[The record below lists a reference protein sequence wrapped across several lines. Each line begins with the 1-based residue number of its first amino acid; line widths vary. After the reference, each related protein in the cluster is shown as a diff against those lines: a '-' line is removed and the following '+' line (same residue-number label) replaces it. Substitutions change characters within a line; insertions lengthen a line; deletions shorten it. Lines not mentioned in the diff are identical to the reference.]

1 VAETRSR
8 CLDTFTRLG
17 GEKELKTLEEGK
29 RFFASEAAEL
39 IPRYAKVHQAW
50 VVMLVRQG
58 IMPAERGRK
67 ILAVLRDVDGHTV
80 EDILATYD
88 PRFPKTILQ
97 LERYLTEQ
105 VGAIASDVNIGRTLP
120 PPHYRLKMREAIL
133 PLVEAVLRFRGTLLE
148 SAEKHKHVVM
158 PGYTHYMH
166 AQPMTFGHYLLG
178 LHEAVAHA
186 SDQLEAVYDS
196 VNCCDLGCG
205 ALAGT
210 SFPVDREL
218 PARLLGFDGVVEHS
232 NFCVAGTDQA
242 VDLACALTNLML
254 PMGRTSTEMYTWCT
268 FEWNMLEVSAKISET
283 SSMMPQKR
291 NPCVFEEIRQVVGA
305 VMGCYNDVCARSH
318 NIMWG
323 DTIEVMQ
330 LSEGTVP
337 VVEKVLYAVNLY
349 NKTIP
354 EITPHE
360 DVMLDYARKGFST
373 CTELVAVL
381 VRERG
386 IPYRVCH
393 AVVGEVVRILC
404 DQRKT
409 AVDVTPEIID
419 EAARKILGEPLGLDA
434 SSLASALDP
443 VRFVEAHRSAGGV
456 APEEV
461 QRMVVQRRAA
471 LDEAVGRH
479 EARRRRLDSAGREL
493 AAAVEQILAMS

>member
-8 CLDTFTRLG
+8 SLDTFTRLG
-17 GEKELKTLEEGK
+17 GQKELKSLEEGQ
-29 RFFASEAAEL
+29 RFFAAEAEEL
-39 IPRYAKVHQAW
+39 IPRYAKVHRAW

-58 IMPAERGRK
+58 ILPRQQGRK
-67 ILAVLRDVDGHTV
+67 ILEALQDVGEHTIA
-80 EDILATYD
+80 DILATYD
-88 PRFPKTILQ
+88 RRFPKTILQ
-97 LERYLTEQ
+97 LERYLTDKIGS
-105 VGAIASDVNIGRTLP
+105 VVSNVNIGRTLP
-120 PPHYRLKMREAIL
+120 PPHYRLKMRESVL
-133 PLVEAVLRFRGTLLE
+133 PLIEAVLNLRATLLTH
-148 SAEKHKHVVM
+148 AEKHKNVVM

-186 SDQLEAVYDS
+186 SNQLEAVYHS
-196 VNCCDLGCG
+196 LNRCDLGCG

-210 SFPVDREL
+210 SFPIDREL
-218 PARLLGFDGVVEHS
+218 PAHLLGFDGVLEHS
-232 NFCVAGTDQA
+232 NFCVAGTDQGI
-242 VDLACALTNLML
+242 DLACALTNLML
-254 PMGRTSTEMYTWCT
+254 PLGRASTEMYTWCT

-305 VMGCYNDVCARSH
+305 VMGCYNDVAARSH

-337 VVEKVLYAVNLY
+337 VVEKVLYAVNLF

-360 DVMLDYARKGFST
+360 EVMLDYARRGFST

-404 DQRKT
+404 EQKKT
-409 AVDVTPEIID
+409 ALDMTPEILD
-419 EAARKILGEPLGLDA
+419 AAAIEILGKPLGLDA
-434 SSLASALDP
+434 KTLENALDP
-443 VRFVEAHRSAGGV
+443 VEFVSAHRSQGGV
-456 APEEV
+456 APREV
-461 QRMVVQRRAA
+461 QRMVKERRKA
-471 LDEAVGRH
+471 LE
-479 EARRRRLDSAGREL
+479 EARMRQQDRRECLRLADRDL
-493 AAAVEQILAMS
+493 VAAVAEILG